1 MSHTN
6 FLQSSSPPAP
16 SLCLL
21 LTFGSGVPKYVPSS
35 LRPPGPESAET
46 GSGTVASAREGG
58 GNAGHGMGWHKG
70 GGRGRVKKT
79 NLLRSFLFSRPV
91 LCVCLAF
98 VCLLSGIIFSIC
110 AVLRSLCFAS
120 STLNRV
126 AFHQT
131 IESERAEPR
140 DWGVAQH
147 KE

>member
-1 MSHTN
+1 MNHTN

-21 LTFGSGVPKYVPSS
+21 LTFGSGVPKYVLSS
-35 LRPPGPESAET
+35 LRPPGPKSAET

-91 LCVCLAF
+91 LCVF
-98 VCLLSGIIFSIC
+98 GVCVLVEWDNFSIC

-126 AFHQT
+126 AFHQ
-131 IESERAEPR
+131 I
-140 DWGVAQH
+140 
-147 KE
+147 